1 MKSEKFGIRRSLPG
15 FTLLELLVVLA
26 ILGLLAGLVGPRIMK
41 LFAGAQS
48 DTVALQIKNLST
60 TLDAYRLDVG
70 RYPSTSEGL
79 QALIESPSNGAR
91 WNGPYLDKKAIPKDP
106 WGNELQYRYPGEHGE
121 FDLYSL
127 GADNTDGGEGEN
139 KDIASWD

>member
-1 MKSEKFGIRRSLPG
+1 MKSENMKKRSMLG

-48 DTVALQIKNLST
+48 DTVGLQIKNLST

-79 QALIESPSNGAR
+79 QALIERPSNAAR

-106 WGNELQYRYPGEHGE
+106 WGNALQYRYPGEHGE
-121 FDLYSL
+121 FDVYSL